1 MYESDDEFD
10 HEKQKFR
17 ATLIVVGQSSL
28 LRSRRNLV
36 MEWNK
41 SHTNIKETLKLVGLT
56 K

>member
-17 ATLIVVGQSSL
+17 AILVVVGQSSL
-28 LRSRRNLV
+28 LRSRKNLV

-41 SHTNIKETLKLVGLT
+41 SQTNIKETLQLIGLT